1 MGWMSGGAGLL
12 LQAVTA
18 LPDTIYTKQIVAE
31 PGLWDKITS
40 IASGVMTITV
50 IVLTVA
56 LVPAAWN
63 FRKSYKKIS
72 DMLDKVYGD
81 VNPLMRHASA
91 IADNVDYISTAM
103 RVDVQ
108 QVSQTVAAVNQRLQ
122 QAVGAAEERINQLN
136 ALLDVVQ
143 EEAESAFV
151 TTASTIRGV
160 QTGINQA
167 FDEEDW
173 RNRARV
179 SDPEMDQ
186 DDEREQQYDLLTAAL
201 IGAAVGAGI
210 TLLLRRGP
218 SGRRPVGHL
227 AGYAGRGAAL
237 AGLAGLEGAKWAGS
251 RGLEGARWAGG
262 RAAEGARWAAPRARR
277 GFRTAVERGEEMI
290 DRIPVDDVVEQVRDY
305 VDTARDA
312 INDVV
317 KDELNDLRKAVRRQ
331 RKRIG
336 I

>member
-1 MGWMSGGAGLL
+1 MMGWMSGGVELL
-12 LQAVTA
+12 LQAART
-18 LPDTIYTKQIVAE
+18 LPDTIYTKQVVAQ
-31 PGLWDKITS
+31 PGLWEKITS

-50 IVLTVA
+50 IILTIA

-72 DMLDKVYGD
+72 DMLDKIYGD

-91 IADNVDYISTAM
+91 IADNVDYISTAI

-151 TTASTIRGV
+151 TTVSTIRGV

-173 RNRARV
+173 SDGDYDESGADSWEKPRPRVRPRNG
-179 SDPEMDQ
+179 S
-186 DDEREQQYDLLTAAL
+186 
-201 IGAAVGAGI
+201 
-210 TLLLRRGP
+210 
-218 SGRRPVGHL
+218 
-227 AGYAGRGAAL
+227 GRGA
-237 AGLAGLEGAKWAGS
+237 
-251 RGLEGARWAGG
+251 
-262 RAAEGARWAAPRARR
+262 
-277 GFRTAVERGEEMI
+277 
-290 DRIPVDDVVEQVRDY
+290 
-305 VDTARDA
+305 
-312 INDVV
+312 
-317 KDELNDLRKAVRRQ
+317 
-331 RKRIG
+331 
-336 I
+336 

>member
-1 MGWMSGGAGLL
+1 MGWMSGGAELL

-173 RNRARV
+173 SDGDYDEARADGWEKPRPRVRPRN
-179 SDPEMDQ
+179 
-186 DDEREQQYDLLTAAL
+186 
-201 IGAAVGAGI
+201 G
-210 TLLLRRGP
+210 
-218 SGRRPVGHL
+218 SGR
-227 AGYAGRGAAL
+227 
-237 AGLAGLEGAKWAGS
+237 
-251 RGLEGARWAGG
+251 
-262 RAAEGARWAAPRARR
+262 
-277 GFRTAVERGEEMI
+277 
-290 DRIPVDDVVEQVRDY
+290 
-305 VDTARDA
+305 
-312 INDVV
+312 
-317 KDELNDLRKAVRRQ
+317 
-331 RKRIG
+331 
-336 I
+336 